1 MCRLVFRR
9 QREKLLHQTT
19 SLYNPHVEKFE
30 ELRVKSQRSRK
41 ELLVV
46 KMFLDWVHLELER
59 LSEVESTYIKLLED
73 QYWKDI
79 KGKRFKEPFHFILT
93 VPVSQWERYKTDYL
107 PKPRFLSSLMAP
119 IREQSRQQKFFRLL
133 RRLTNRP
140 QKPQRVRGYRD
151 RGHLASEASLA
162 ITKAQL
168 AYNAE
173 KLLLERAEQYKA
185 ISLRESLSGWRER
198 YGRRLCQD
206 LSLPYRYWPEAI
218 RIVEELNRR

>member
-1 MCRLVFRR
+1 
-9 QREKLLHQTT
+9 
-19 SLYNPHVEKFE
+19 
-30 ELRVKSQRSRK
+30 
-41 ELLVV
+41 
-46 KMFLDWVHLELER
+46 
-59 LSEVESTYIKLLED
+59 
-73 QYWKDI
+73 
-79 KGKRFKEPFHFILT
+79 
-93 VPVSQWERYKTDYL
+93 
-107 PKPRFLSSLMAP
+107 MAP